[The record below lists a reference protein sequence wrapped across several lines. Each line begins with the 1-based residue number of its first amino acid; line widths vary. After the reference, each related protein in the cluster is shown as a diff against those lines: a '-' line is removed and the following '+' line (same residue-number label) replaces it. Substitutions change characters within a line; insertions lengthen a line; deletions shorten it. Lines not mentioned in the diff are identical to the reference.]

1 MILSF
6 RLLLLVLILFVLSFK
21 SLKADDYKVGILNFP
36 PYSIIKENNELQGS
50 LYILLK
56 KVLDNTGIKY
66 STQGFPPSRLYNNL
80 KTGKTHIWLGLKGVK
95 EYDDMVLYSKV
106 SPKTLDVRVYTNE
119 RANPLKSIDGLKGK
133 KVIIIRGYH
142 YGGFIKFLKDPANQI
157 KLHPTNDHIQA
168 FKMLLA
174 HRANYLVDYREPA
187 KWTLR
192 SGSLPQKDIS
202 NVSIKKSKIF
212 FIVSKKTPDAKN
224 LMKKIERSYRK
235 LKKENRNWESFLKR
249 LDSQFKAEKIRIYND
264 FATFTH

>member
-1 MILSF
+1 MIVSF

-21 SLKADDYKVGILNFP
+21 SLKADEYKVGVLNFP
-36 PYSIIKENNELQGS
+36 PYFIIKENNELQGS

-56 KVLDNTGIKY
+56 KVLDNAGIKY

-80 KTGKTHIWLGLKGVK
+80 KTGKTNIWLGIKGVK
-95 EYDDMVLYSKV
+95 KYDAVVLYSKV
-106 SPKTLDVRVYTNE
+106 SPKTIDVRVYTNE
-119 RANPLKSIDGLKGK
+119 QVNPPKSINELKGK

-157 KLHPTNDHIQA
+157 ILHPTNDHIQA

-174 HRANYLVDYREPA
+174 HRANYLVDYRQPA
-187 KWTLR
+187 KWTFK
-192 SGSLPQKDIS
+192 SGSLPQKDI
-202 NVSIKKSKIF
+202 NDVSIKKIKIF
-212 FIVSKKTPDAKN
+212 FIVSKKTPNAIS
-224 LMKKIERSYRK
+224 LMKRIERSYGK

-249 LDSQFKAEKIRIYND
+249 LDSQFKAEESRLHKD